1 MEKIIKSIFGV
12 ALLTLTIFI
21 AGCGNEDAGVCPD
34 SNNFDNLK
42 FVVNVDKGNAGT
54 RAATGK
60 KDWNVGDKIIVSIDK
75 SSSNLCSLEYQGNG
89 EWSVSKNSASTSFHQ
104 ANGKLYAVHADNLI
118 VDANSIT
125 TYGDILYT
133 ENGSY
138 TKHDDI
144 VEINLHMS
152 ERPVSRIAI
161 VGMDKSFWIDNL
173 TEYTGVQSIAS
184 MKWKT
189 NNSSGEKQYKEV
201 YGDTC
206 VFYGILP
213 SRNGNSEIILTNKE
227 GATYR
232 RSYTSKTTKAGDYII
247 IKGPSS
253 NEASQWDSHVPVNG
267 IIAKQSS
274 ISLLAGDQG
283 NISDLYTLSPER
295 PTNKNVK
302 ATSSNTDVLTINSD
316 GTYTAKSIGDAI
328 IYLTTEDGNYTC
340 AVNVSVRNL
349 LDLVNFNVTST
360 SITISGS
367 IYYGRQFTVTNN
379 SNYDIYVTELDRKL
393 DGDGLLVP
401 AHGSKEIWN
410 YYYIQ
415 GYTKTITLKFT
426 CNGKQYEKKGQFEV

>member
-253 NEASQWDSHVPVNG
+253 NEASQWDSHVPVSG
-267 IIAKQSS
+267 ITAKQSS

-283 NISDLYTLSPER
+283 NISDLYTLNPER